1 MFLGGLEILIAKA
14 LLGFAIGAAVVTVVA
29 ISIAVIESLF
39 DKWRQKHVVVNQ
51 DQQDQIG
58 FLLNEGIDSGKYKSV
73 QGVFNKRTKK
83 VEDAWRIQSNQ
94 IEPDLKD
101 EKVVIFD

>member
-1 MFLGGLEILIAKA
+1 MLLGGLEILIAKA

-29 ISIAVIESLF
+29 ISIAVIEGLF
-39 DKWRQKHVVVNQ
+39 DKWRQKHVVNQ

-58 FLLNEGIDSGKYKSV
+58 FLLNEGMDSGKYKRV

-83 VEDAWRIQSNQ
+83 VDDAWRIQSNQ
-94 IEPDLKD
+94 IDSDLKN